1 MEGATIA
8 NFGKKLAGDVT
19 GKPWPADAGAARSL
33 LSALGLLSV
42 SLGAPRWGTQ
52 LQSLSDPKTTLW
64 ELGSRAARSV
74 RCMA

>member
-42 SLGAPRWGTQ
+42 SLGAPCWGTQ

-64 ELGSRAARSV
+64 GLGSQAARSM
-74 RCMA
+74 CCTA